1 LISVAKVLRERR
13 SLLRLLNPTNLM
25 RAVQERSVANGDEEL
40 ALKVDETIQL
50 WTKMWM
56 ADSDRYNK
64 IRSLLESM
72 HKSSEG
78 CVVELL
84 DTLERLTA
92 SMTSQADHFLETSI
106 ALVMQGRT
114 ASKQEREVVLRRLE
128 AVQKDVEELNVGRLH
143 LQAQVVNLQDDR
155 RSLLLRMEQMVPRS
169 EVSVAQQE
177 AVARACDL
185 RSLER
190 ESARQHDTIESLT
203 ARLSEMEN
211 EKSELL
217 RKLQVLK
224 LSSILHGRFLTFRIP
239 RTRSLALTSRM
250 QGALQPLHC
259 PGRI

>member
-1 LISVAKVLRERR
+1 
-13 SLLRLLNPTNLM
+13 M
-25 RAVQERSVANGDEEL
+25 QERSVANGDDEL

-56 ADSDRYNK
+56 ADSERYNK
-64 IRSLLESM
+64 IRNLLESM
-72 HKSSEG
+72 HESSEG

-84 DTLERLTA
+84 ETLERLTV
-92 SMTSQADHFLETSI
+92 SMTSQTDQFLETSI
-106 ALVMQGRT
+106 ALVMQGRA

-169 EVSVAQQE
+169 EVNVAQQE

-217 RKLQVLK
+217 RKLQV
-224 LSSILHGRFLTFRIP
+224 
-239 RTRSLALTSRM
+239 
-250 QGALQPLHC
+250 
-259 PGRI
+259 